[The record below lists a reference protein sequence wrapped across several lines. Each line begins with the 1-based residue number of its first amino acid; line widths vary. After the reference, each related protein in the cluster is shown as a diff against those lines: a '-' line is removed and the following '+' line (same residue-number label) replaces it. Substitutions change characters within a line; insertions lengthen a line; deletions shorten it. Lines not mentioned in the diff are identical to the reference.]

1 MKIYFATHATTTDN
15 EAKISSGW
23 NDVGLSDLGI
33 QQAKEMGER
42 FKNMKID
49 LICCS
54 DLKRAVDT
62 VKIAFE
68 DKIPVIIDKRLREL
82 DYGDFEGKPSEI
94 VEPMKKEYIKE
105 PFPNGESYE
114 QAMIRVH
121 DFFSEITEKYP
132 NKTILIVGHRV
143 TQYGLDTLAGKT
155 LLGCLEKPFKWQPYW
170 EYELPKIMGFHE
182 SVVPQ
187 VFDGKISTWRLR
199 DHKLK
204 VGDNVVFENSQTGE
218 IFGYGEMAEVAE
230 TTVGKIDLKDKK
242 HYKTYENRQELIE
255 AFKRH
260 NPAYEINNDTP
271 VFAYTYKF
279 RKNKAYEK

>member
-1 MKIYFATHATTTDN
+1 MKIYFAAHSTTKDN
-15 EAKISSGW
+15 EAHLSSGCK
-23 NDVGLSDLGI
+23 DVELSDLGI
-33 QQAKEMGER
+33 QQSKETGER
-42 FKNMKID
+42 FKDIRID

-62 VKIAFE
+62 VKIAFK
-68 DKIPVIIDKRLREL
+68 DKYPVVADKRLREL
-82 DYGDFEGKPSEI
+82 NYGDFNGKPSEV
-94 VEPMKKEYIKE
+94 VEPMKMAHIKE
-105 PFPNGESYE
+105 PFPSGESYE

-121 DFFSEITEKYP
+121 DFLSEITEEHP
-132 NKTILIVGHRV
+132 DKTVLIVGHRA
-143 TQYGLDTLAGKT
+143 TQYGLDTLVGKT
-155 LLGCLEKPFKWQPYW
+155 LKECLEKPFKWQPYW

-204 VGDNVVFENSQTGE
+204 AGDMVAFENSQTGE
-218 IFGYGEMAEVAE
+218 IFGYGEITEVAE

-242 HYKTYENRQELIE
+242 HYKTYENRQELIA

-260 NPAYEINNDTP
+260 NPAYAVDNDTP

-279 RKNKAYEK
+279 IKIKL